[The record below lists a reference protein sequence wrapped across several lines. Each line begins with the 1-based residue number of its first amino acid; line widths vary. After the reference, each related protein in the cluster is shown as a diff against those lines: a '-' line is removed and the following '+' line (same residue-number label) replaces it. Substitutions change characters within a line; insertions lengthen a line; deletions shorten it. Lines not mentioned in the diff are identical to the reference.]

1 MAFGGRGSD
10 PGRYR
15 RYLTV
20 STVRR
25 ISSTPR
31 AAGRSSGLRV
41 FRDRA
46 DAGRTLAD
54 RLAWEG
60 LRSGVVVG
68 LARGGVEVAAEAARA
83 LGLPLDALAV
93 RKIGAPDQP
102 EYAIGA
108 VTPGGGLYLRPEA
121 ADTGEGVDAMV
132 ERARAS
138 AEALDALL
146 HRGRAP
152 VPVRGRR
159 CILVDDGLATG
170 ATMVAAVDWARRQG
184 AASIVVAVPVGAPS
198 TVAMLSRAG
207 HQVVCL
213 EQPAEMIAVGAWYER
228 FDQVPDERVAA
239 LLETARVPVA
249 ESVVVEAGPVLLPG
263 ELRLPR
269 EITGAVI
276 FAHGSGSSRKSPRN
290 HLVAARLNE
299 SGLAT
304 PAVRPALGGRGRRPR
319 PGFRRSPAGRAAGRR
334 PQLAAG
340 ALASRGRSVRLLRG
354 QHRRRRRPVG
364 GRRRQRCQRDRVPG
378 RPPRPGGS
386 DALAGVAAP
395 TLLIVGGEDRQVLEL
410 NQQARSQ
417 MHCFTDLVTIPGATH
432 LFEEPGALGRV
443 AALAAGWFTRYC

>member
-1 MAFGGRGSD
+1 MAFTGRGSD
-10 PGRYR
+10 HGRYPHV
-15 RYLTV
+15 TV
-20 STVRR
+20 SPVRR
-25 ISSTPR
+25 ISSTSR
-31 AAGRSSGLRV
+31 AADPSRGLRV

-60 LRSGVVVG
+60 IRSGVVVG
-68 LARGGVEVAAEAARA
+68 LARGGVEVAAEVARA

-93 RKIGAPDQP
+93 RKIGAPHQP

-108 VTPGGGLYLRPEA
+108 VTPGGGLYLRSEA
-121 ADTGEGVDAMV
+121 ADTREGVDVMV

-138 AEALDALL
+138 AESLDALL

-198 TVAMLSRAG
+198 TVAMLGRAG
-207 HQVVCL
+207 HEVVCL

-228 FDQVPDERVAA
+228 FDQVPDERVTA
-239 LLETARVPVA
+239 LLETTGVPVA
-249 ESVVVEAGPVLLPG
+249 QQVVVEAGPVLLPG
-263 ELRLPR
+263 ELRVPR
-269 EITGAVI
+269 EVSGAVI

-304 PAVRPALGGRGRRPR
+304 LLFDLLSEAEAADQGRVFDVPLLGVRLDAARSWLRSHSPVGDVPFGYFGASTGAAAALWAAADADDVCAIVSRGGRPDL
-319 PGFRRSPAGRAAGRR
+319 AG
-334 PQLAAG
+334 
-340 ALASRGRSVRLLRG
+340 SR
-354 QHRRRRRPVG
+354 
-364 GRRRQRCQRDRVPG
+364 
-378 RPPRPGGS
+378 
-386 DALAGVAAP
+386 LAGVTAP

-417 MHCFTDLVTIPGATH
+417 MRCITDLVTVPGATH